1 MKNNINKSGS
11 VYSIS
16 KTVVVSR
23 GLKFLEYYG
32 SIFEYYGKMT
42 TPPVIYK
49 YVSIYYSIKYG
60 IIYFS
65 YKTDVASLDKISLKT

>member
-16 KTVVVSR
+16 KTVVVYR
-23 GLKFLEYYG
+23 GLKLLEYYG

-42 TPPVIYK
+42 TLPIIYK
-49 YVSIYYSIKYG
+49 YVSIYHSIKYG

-65 YKTDVASLDKISLKT
+65 YKTDVASLDKILLKT